1 MSGQTIDDNASM
13 SGAANELGCG
23 LNMVAAGLTLGFS
36 PGTDDD
42 PATTCPDGA
51 QATIDSMYSDCDG
64 GADWE
69 TEKPAWKALAERK
82 GCAGAGQAVPAA
94 LVAAAAVTSRML
106 SPAESDPLTVRCGA
120 QAVNHFLN

>member
-1 MSGQTIDDNASM
+1 MG
-13 SGAANELGCG
+13 
-23 LNMVAAGLTLGFS
+23 VAKMTFS
-36 PGTDDD
+36 NYVKKTPCIPPRR
-42 PATTCPDGA
+42 PATTCPADA
-51 QATIDSMYSDCDG
+51 QSTIDSMYSDCDG